1 MDSKVIFYIS
11 LKMPLTKG
19 KPLESLGIPIS
30 EAHETILGSIVS
42 GMRSRQVDSL
52 SSAINDLNFLIS
64 EREALSKDLLKDI
77 DKLRIEFANFM
88 LEAGNSILLPEK
100 LELRKKLLEIEE
112 VRLKEKLDS
121 WRDISALKKELRE
134 RQKELSE
141 KEANISAIERIME

>member
-1 MDSKVIFYIS
+1 MQLI
-11 LKMPLTKG
+11 KG
-19 KPLESLGIPIS
+19 KSPENLDLTSQEDNMVDGI
-30 EAHETILGSIVS
+30 LS
-42 GMRSRQVDSL
+42 GLRSRQVDSL
-52 SSAINDLNFLIS
+52 ASAIIDINSLIN
-64 EREALSKDLLKDI
+64 ERSKLSADLLKDI
-77 DKLRIEFANFM
+77 EKLKTDFGNFM

>member
-1 MDSKVIFYIS
+1 MHF
-11 LKMPLTKG
+11 TKG
-19 KPLESLGIPIS
+19 KSPENLDLASQEDNMVDGI
-30 EAHETILGSIVS
+30 LS
-42 GMRSRQVDSL
+42 GLRSRQVDSL
-52 SSAINDLNFLIS
+52 ASAIIDINSLIN
-64 EREALSKDLLKDI
+64 ERSKLSTDLLKDI
-77 DKLRIEFANFM
+77 EKLKTDFGNFM

-141 KEANISAIERIME
+141 KEANISAIEKIME

>member
-1 MDSKVIFYIS
+1 
-11 LKMPLTKG
+11 MPLTKG
-19 KPLESLGIPIS
+19 KSPENLDLTSQEDKMVDGI
-30 EAHETILGSIVS
+30 LS
-42 GMRSRQVDSL
+42 GLRSRQVDSL
-52 SSAINDLNFLIS
+52 QSAIIDINSLIN
-64 EREALSKDLLKDI
+64 ERSKLSTDLLKDI
-77 DKLRIEFANFM
+77 DKLKTDFGNFV

-112 VRLKEKLDS
+112 IRLKEKLDS

>member
-1 MDSKVIFYIS
+1 MQLI
-11 LKMPLTKG
+11 KG
-19 KPLESLGIPIS
+19 KPPENLDLTSQEDNMVDGI
-30 EAHETILGSIVS
+30 LS
-42 GMRSRQVDSL
+42 GLRSRQVDSL
-52 SSAINDLNFLIS
+52 TSAIVDINSLIN
-64 EREALSKDLLKDI
+64 ERSKLSADLLKDI
-77 DKLRIEFANFM
+77 EKLKIDFGNFV

>member
-1 MDSKVIFYIS
+1 
-11 LKMPLTKG
+11 MPLYKG
-19 KPLESLGIPIS
+19 KPPENLEIADDGSS
-30 EAHETILGSIVS
+30 ILGNVMS
-42 GMRSRQVDSL
+42 GMRSRQIDSL
-52 SSAINDLNFLIS
+52 ALAINDLNSLIS
-64 EREALSKDLLKDI
+64 ERENLSRDLLKDI
-77 DKLRIEFANFM
+77 EKLKIDFGNFM

-112 VRLKEKLDS
+112 IRLKEKLDS

>member
-1 MDSKVIFYIS
+1 
-11 LKMPLTKG
+11 MPLSKRKSPENPG
-19 KPLESLGIPIS
+19 LDVFGEMKEDPLDGVL
-30 EAHETILGSIVS
+30 S

-52 SSAINDLNFLIS
+52 ASAISDLDLLIS
-64 EREALSKDLLKDI
+64 ERKALSLELLKDI
-77 DKLRIEFANFM
+77 DKLRIDFGNFM

-112 VRLKEKLDS
+112 IRLKEKLDS